1 MSRTTCRDCSERK
14 SYAAAAA
21 VAPSTGALRKADKT
35 PPVTQAS
42 TPARAATD
50 MATPVKPQPDI
61 VVKIIDVEEEMPDAD
76 QDPEPDESC
85 SRAALQQYLDR
96 MLLVQES
103 ASPLDTE
110 LVTSHTAA
118 EIVATKLRLRN
129 MRPPG
134 RKLEGLRGVVARDE
148 KRLVNAQQRL
158 EAAEQEILDA
168 RAGHAE
174 ASLRLEEHR
183 TELQALVSE
192 LALIAQV
199 FQADSSA
206 QLPPELASL
215 NQQIASLNQQLSNQA
230 MVAQQQLEQQLEL
243 QALHARQALGAQ
255 QAQINMLVEALSAAG
270 MHHLVDAADPL
281 NVAPK
286 QAAACMA
293 ETLLDAIQD
302 VTDETPVP
310 APFIVPTPCGRVVL
324 SSGKVAAGRPA
335 GKQLVLTPTDGTG
348 LSMETTARTSPY

>member
-21 VAPSTGALRKADKT
+21 VAPSTVALRKADKT

-42 TPARAATD
+42 TPVRAATD

-61 VVKIIDVEEEMPDAD
+61 VIKIIDVEEEMPDAD
-76 QDPEPDESC
+76 QYPEQDESC

-103 ASPLDTE
+103 ASPLDPE
-110 LVTSHTAA
+110 WLTSRTAA
-118 EIVATKLRLRN
+118 EIEATKLRLRN

-192 LALIAQV
+192 LASTAQV
-199 FQADSSA
+199 FQADSPA

-230 MVAQQQLEQQLEL
+230 MVAQQQLEL
-243 QALHARQALGAQ
+243 QAEHARQALGVQ
-255 QAQINMLVEALSAAG
+255 QVQINKLVEALSAAG

-293 ETLLDAIQD
+293 ETLLDVIQD
-302 VTDETPVP
+302 VTDATPAL
-310 APFIVPTPCGRVVL
+310 APLIVPTPCGRVVL

-335 GKQLVLTPTDGTG
+335 GKQLVPTPTDGTG
-348 LSMETTARTSPY
+348 LAMETSARTSPY